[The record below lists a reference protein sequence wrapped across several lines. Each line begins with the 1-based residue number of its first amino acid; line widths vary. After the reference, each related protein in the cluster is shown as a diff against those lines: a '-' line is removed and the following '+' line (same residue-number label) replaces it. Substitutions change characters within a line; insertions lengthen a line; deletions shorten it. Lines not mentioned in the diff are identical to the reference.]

1 MNKNEKI
8 IGAKKSNGLTLIQLM
23 TIIGVAGI
31 VIAVAA
37 SKWG

>member
-8 IGAKKSNGLTLIQLM
+8 IGAKKSNSLTLIQLM
-23 TIIGVAGI
+23 TIIGVIGI

>member
-8 IGAKKSNGLTLIQLM
+8 IGAKKNGLTLIQLM